1 MLGRGCATGL
11 EGHQVGDRVS
21 HYRDPSNEGTIHTV
35 EENGLSVLVVWD
47 GDTEPDFQWSNKVI
61 KLTATTG

>member
-1 MLGRGCATGL
+1 M
-11 EGHQVGDRVS
+11 S